1 MKTAIS
7 IPDSLNQS
15 IEEFLQASQM
25 SRSKFFQQAA
35 RFYLDKVSADAITAN
50 LDQVYGGSE
59 TAGETED
66 DVAFRRAAL
75 RHFRDL
81 SENDEW

>member
-15 IEEFLQASQM
+15 IEEFLQTTQM

-35 RFYLDKVSADAITAN
+35 RFYLDKLSADAITAN
-50 LDQVYGGSE
+50 LDQIYGGSE
-59 TAGETED
+59 TAPETEQ

-75 RHFRDL
+75 RHFREL
-81 SENDEW
+81 SKSEEW

>member
-7 IPDSLNQS
+7 IPDSLNRS
-15 IEEFLQASQM
+15 IAEFLQFTEM

-35 RFYLDKVSADAITAN
+35 RFYLDKLSADAITTH
-50 LDQVYGGSE
+50 LDQGYEGSE
-59 TAGETED
+59 TQPKTEE

-75 RHFRDL
+75 RHFREF
-81 SENDEW
+81 SKCEEG